1 MDLLFYE
8 KLKGVNDKY
17 IGFLNIININ
27 TKKVYVIPI
36 KNKTGKHITE

>member
-1 MDLLFYE
+1 MDLLFYD
-8 KLKGVNDKY
+8 KLKKINGGN

-36 KNKTGKHITE
+36 KNKTGKHISE